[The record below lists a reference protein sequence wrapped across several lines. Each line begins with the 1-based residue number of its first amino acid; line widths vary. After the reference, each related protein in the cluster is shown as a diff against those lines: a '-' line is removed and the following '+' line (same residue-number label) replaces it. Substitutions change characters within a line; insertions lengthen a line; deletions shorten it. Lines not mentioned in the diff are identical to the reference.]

1 MYLPS
6 PNFVF
11 TIPSVY
17 DGTQLD
23 CRIHLPRDLH
33 ASRWQK
39 QGAIVA
45 HPYASLGGCY
55 DDPVVSFVGGE
66 LLQSGYVVGT
76 FNFRYYTTPW
86 GENSENAANMLCFR
100 GAGGSE
106 GRTSWTAKPE
116 LADYVS
122 FYGFM
127 LYYLHSLGVG
137 GTSESARRETS
148 EKLHLILGGYSY
160 GSLVASH
167 LPAIDVLVDLFENA
181 PNSTTLGAIRQI
193 ARKVSDQTSEISQN
207 QTRPLPMD
215 ASSPRD
221 KEDGSKKSLQGTT
234 ISYLLISPLLPPIS
248 QFLTLFSKFS
258 LDVGMETSAQGKQ
271 IPCPKPV
278 DQMRAHST
286 LAIYG
291 NEDTFTSAGKL
302 RKWSDETT
310 RMPGGRFESHEING
324 AGHFWHEDGVELQ
337 ARKVLR
343 DWLGR
348 IR

>member
-1 MYLPS
+1 M
-6 PNFVF
+6 
-11 TIPSVY
+11 
-17 DGTQLD
+17 G
-23 CRIHLPRDLH
+23 RE
-33 ASRWQK
+33 K
-39 QGAIVA
+39 
-45 HPYASLGGCY
+45 
-55 DDPVVSFVGGE
+55 
-66 LLQSGYVVGT
+66 
-76 FNFRYYTTPW
+76 
-86 GENSENAANMLCFR
+86 SENAANMLYSR
-100 GAGGSE
+100 GAGCSE
-106 GRTSWTAKPE
+106 GWTSWTAKPE

-127 LYYLHSLGVG
+127 VYYLRFLGVG
-137 GTSESARRETS
+137 GTSESARLETS
-148 EKLHLILGGYSY
+148 EKVHLILGGYSY

-167 LPAIDVLVDLFENA
+167 LPAINVLVDLFENA
-181 PNSTTLGAIRQI
+181 PNGTTLGAVRQI
-193 ARKVSDQTSEISQN
+193 ARKVSDRTSEVSQN
-207 QTRPLPMD
+207 PTRPLPMD
-215 ASSPRD
+215 AFSPRD
-221 KEDGSKKSLQGTT
+221 QEDDSKKSLQGTT

-271 IPCPKPV
+271 ISCPKPV
-278 DQMRAHST
+278 DQMRAHPT

-310 RMPGGRFESHEING
+310 RMPGSRFESHEIDG

-337 ARKVLR
+337 ARNVLR

>member
-1 MYLPS
+1 
-6 PNFVF
+6 
-11 TIPSVY
+11 
-17 DGTQLD
+17 
-23 CRIHLPRDLH
+23 
-33 ASRWQK
+33 
-39 QGAIVA
+39 
-45 HPYASLGGCY
+45 
-55 DDPVVSFVGGE
+55 
-66 LLQSGYVVGT
+66 
-76 FNFRYYTTPW
+76 
-86 GENSENAANMLCFR
+86 MLCFR

-127 LYYLHSLGVG
+127 LYYLRFLGIRG
-137 GTSESARRETS
+137 ISESARQETS
-148 EKLHLILGGYSY
+148 GKVHLILGGYSY

-181 PNSTTLGAIRQI
+181 PNGTTLGAIRQI
-193 ARKVSDQTSEISQN
+193 ARNVSDGTSEISQN
-207 QTRPLPMD
+207 PTQPLPMNVPD
-215 ASSPRD
+215 
-221 KEDGSKKSLQGTT
+221 DGSKESLQGTT
-234 ISYLLISPLLPPIS
+234 ISYLLISPLLPPVS

-258 LDVGMETSAQGKQ
+258 LDVGMETSVQGKQ

-278 DQMRAHST
+278 DQMRAHPT

-310 RMPGGRFESHEING
+310 GIPGNRFESHEIDG
-324 AGHFWHEDGVELQ
+324 AGHFWHEDGVELH
-337 ARKVLR
+337 ARNVLR